1 MIAEATA
8 VTELTVEAWRYRQL
22 AAAGWPQ
29 AHAMI
34 VADDSSVDLHLACD
48 LLRNGCD
55 RATAWRI
62 LR

>member
-1 MIAEATA
+1 MI
-8 VTELTVEAWRYRQL
+8 L
-22 AAAGWPQ
+22 
-29 AHAMI
+29 
-34 VADDSSVDLHLACD
+34 ADDSSVDLHLACD